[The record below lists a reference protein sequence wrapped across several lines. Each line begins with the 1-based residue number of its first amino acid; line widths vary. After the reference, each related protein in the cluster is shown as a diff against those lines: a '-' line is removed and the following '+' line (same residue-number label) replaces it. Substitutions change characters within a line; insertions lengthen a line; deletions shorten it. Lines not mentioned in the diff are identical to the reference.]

1 MGQADY
7 SEFLKAA
14 DAAARKV
21 HKSNAKHQVVNH
33 VWSSEKNKYVK
44 VKRYRAKSAMTKREE
59 REFFGHP
66 FTFKKNI
73 VLVNK
78 EDVTLLFD
86 KNWQLCELFPIREDT
101 KEFLDAHRGQP
112 YQFFVNDQII
122 IRRVFSIQEDGL

>member
-1 MGQADY
+1 MGQTDY

-33 VWSSEKNKYVK
+33 VWSPEKNKYVK
-44 VKRYRAKSAMTKREE
+44 VKRYRSKTAMTKKEE

-66 FTFKKNI
+66 FTFKHNTLSI
-73 VLVNK
+73 NK
-78 EDVTLLFD
+78 EGTTLLFD
-86 KNWQLCELFPIREDT
+86 KNHGLCDILPLYEES

-112 YQFFVNDQII
+112 Y
-122 IRRVFSIQEDGL
+122 GLFEHE

>member
-1 MGQADY
+1 MGQNNY
-7 SEFLKAA
+7 EEFLKAA

-21 HKSNAKHQVVNH
+21 HSSNAKHQVVNH

-66 FTFKKNI
+66 FTFKHNVVVI
-73 VLVNK
+73 N
-78 EDVTLLFD
+78 DGNTTLLFD
-86 KNWQLCELFPIREDT
+86 KNWQLCNILPMEEGT

-112 YQFFVNDQII
+112 YKFFVND
-122 IRRVFSIQEDGL
+122 

>member
-1 MGQADY
+1 MAQNDY

-21 HKSNAKHQVVNH
+21 HSSKAKHMVTNH

-78 EDVTLLFD
+78 EDITLLFD

-112 YQFFVNDQII
+112 YQFFVD
-122 IRRVFSIQEDGL
+122 D

>member
-1 MGQADY
+1 MGQSNY
-7 SEFLKAA
+7 EEFLKAA

-21 HKSNAKHQVVNH
+21 HSSKAKHQVVNH

-44 VKRYRAKSAMTKREE
+44 VKRYRAKSAITKHEE

-73 VLVNK
+73 LSINR
-78 EDVTLLFD
+78 EGTTLLFD
-86 KNWQLCELFPIREDT
+86 KNNQLCDILPLMDET

-112 YQFFVNDQII
+112 YQFFVND
-122 IRRVFSIQEDGL
+122 

>member
-1 MGQADY
+1 MAQNDY

-21 HKSNAKHQVVNH
+21 HSSKAKHQVVNH

-44 VKRYRAKSAMTKREE
+44 VKRYRAKSAMTRHEE

-66 FTFKKNI
+66 FVFKKDILSINI
-73 VLVNK
+73 G
-78 EDVTLLFD
+78 ETTLFFD

-112 YQFFVNDQII
+112 YQFFVD
-122 IRRVFSIQEDGL
+122 D

>member
-1 MGQADY
+1 MGQVDY

-33 VWSSEKNKYVK
+33 VWNSEKNKYVK

-112 YQFFVNDQII
+112 YQFFVND
-122 IRRVFSIQEDGL
+122 

>member
-1 MGQADY
+1 MGQNNY
-7 SEFLKAA
+7 EEFLKAA

-73 VLVNK
+73 LSINR
-78 EDVTLLFD
+78 EGITLLFD
-86 KNWQLCELFPIREDT
+86 KNNQLCDVLPLMDET

-112 YQFFVNDQII
+112 YSLFEHEQV
-122 IRRVFSIQEDGL
+122 